1 MCIFAFIGLSK
12 NRGNRHSISH
22 KIYIFICSKPG
33 FHNSCFR
40 DNISI
45 TFCITQLLQI
55 TVSSNINCFT
65 QKKKKEEKERRV
77 LASEAN
83 ISPILKQLPVLAKK
97 TAQALHARLQ
107 IAVCRQYSKNSYQ
120 RQTWMTFCMPR
131 YSSFSVSVPSGVT
144 KVHPKAARKNVWTA
158 EK

>member
-1 MCIFAFIGLSK
+1 MLVLEKANNVPFSHVSITNGVSLQSKAFNKVCENLTTGCFSVKVCIFAFISLSK

-65 QKKKKEEKERRV
+65 QKKKKKKRKDECLHLRQ
-77 LASEAN
+77 
-83 ISPILKQLPVLAKK
+83 IS
-97 TAQALHARLQ
+97 AQYL
-107 IAVCRQYSKNSYQ
+107 SSYQ
-120 RQTWMTFCMPR
+120 C
-131 YSSFSVSVPSGVT
+131 
-144 KVHPKAARKNVWTA
+144 
-158 EK
+158 